1 MITIDIPGRPTLRL
15 EHLVADFNGTIAA
28 RGRLLHG
35 VDERLRLLSDQLHLT
50 VLTADTF
57 GRVRDELVGLPVDVV
72 ILDGGRE
79 DLAKAAHVA
88 GLGAAA
94 TVAIGNGLN
103 DRLML
108 SQAGLG
114 LAVMGSE
121 GTAFSSWGAADVL
134 YRDVLDALD
143 ALLEPQRLVASL
155 RC

>member
-1 MITIDIPGRPTLRL
+1 M
-15 EHLVADFNGTIAA
+15 AD
-28 RGRLLHG
+28 
-35 VDERLRLLSDQLHLT
+35 
-50 VLTADTF
+50 
-57 GRVRDELVGLPVDVV
+57 
-72 ILDGGRE
+72 
-79 DLAKAAHVA
+79 
-88 GLGAAA
+88 LGAAA

-114 LAVMGSE
+114 LAVMGIE
-121 GTAFSSWGAADVL
+121 GTAMSSWGAADVL